1 MKKIGNKQALLDSLV
16 ELVVQPIREDEF
28 VIEDYMQQAG
38 IKRTTAFRI
47 LQSEIKKKKIKCRI
61 AMLGGRRVKAYSSI

>member
-16 ELVVQPIREDEF
+16 ELVVPPIREDEF

-38 IKRTTAFRI
+38 IKRTRAFRI
-47 LQSEIKKKKIKCRI
+47 LQNEVNKKKLKCRVAI
-61 AMLGGRRVKAYSSI
+61 QSGRRVKAYSSI